1 MSKFGSMIKEW
12 RGMRRFSQLNLAL
25 AADMSARH
33 LSFLETGRAKP
44 SRSMVLRLAQALDMP
59 KAVANHALQ
68 GAGFAAHFPEMP
80 GHAVELEPIHRAI
93 DRMLAWH
100 DPFPG
105 VAVDRHWNIVSANK
119 GGQMLMAINPPKPGV
134 QPNLIEM
141 LINTHDMPLVE
152 NWIEVAALAVVR
164 LRAEIIAL
172 GGDAVLQ
179 EMTDRLS
186 NFTQDRSTNTA
197 DLNLNQAVIPTTLRI
212 GDVRLSLFSTIAHF
226 GSVQDVQAGELRIEL
241 MFPMDKATE
250 QWFELAGDA

>member
-1 MSKFGSMIKEW
+1 MPKFGDMLKEW
-12 RGMRRFSQLNLAL
+12 RAMRRYSQLDLAM

-33 LSFLETGRAKP
+33 LSFLETGRAQP
-44 SRSMVLRLAQALDMP
+44 SRGMVLRLAQALEMP

-68 GAGFAAHFPEMP
+68 GAGYAAYFPEMS
-80 GHAVELEPIHRAI
+80 ANAAELEPIHRAI
-93 DRMLAWH
+93 DRMLTRH

-119 GGQMLMAINPPKPGV
+119 GGQLLMAMNPPKPGA

-141 LINTHDMPLVE
+141 LISSHDKPLVE

-164 LRAEIIAL
+164 LRAEIMAL
-172 GGDAVLQ
+172 GGDPVLQ
-179 EMTDRLS
+179 EKADRLS
-186 NFTQDRSTNTA
+186 GHVQGRAGTIA

-241 MFPMDKATE
+241 MFPMDEVTE
-250 QWFELAGDA
+250 DWFESLAN